1 MEGEVSVLLVI
12 TVIIGTVLMTSL
24 LACYICVFRQL
35 CCSNDMDL
43 DRSYSQRSSKRTYTL
58 RDSTNM
64 AEITNITSQ
73 QTEIEKV

>member
-1 MEGEVSVLLVI
+1 
-12 TVIIGTVLMTSL
+12 MTSL

-43 DRSYSQRSSKRTYTL
+43 DRNYSQRSSKRMYAL

>member
-12 TVIIGTVLMTSL
+12 TVIIGTILMTSL

-35 CCSNDMDL
+35 CCSRDADL
-43 DRSYSQRSSKRTYTL
+43 DRSYSTRGSKRTL

>member
-1 MEGEVSVLLVI
+1 
-12 TVIIGTVLMTSL
+12 
-24 LACYICVFRQL
+24 
-35 CCSNDMDL
+35 MDL
-43 DRSYSQRSSKRTYTL
+43 DRNYSQRSSKRMYAL